1 VSHCDVSAI
10 LSEVQTL
17 RAEVRAAS
25 DLRQEVLNMST
36 KIVRL
41 REEVDTL
48 RGRLTS
54 EVLEHWPALHAS
66 TDFDTIAQSVSTLT
80 SKKSFSKQAQAL
92 TSQPGAI
99 NIRKPRRTLVVGK
112 STDVRL
118 ASVATSRKV
127 KLFVS
132 RLNPLTS
139 CEEVK
144 EYARSIIH
152 ADNIVSQEIECES
165 LTLKF
170 EGLYASFHV
179 SIHVDSSDF
188 SHAVALLMNADKWSN
203 GVFVK
208 RYFKPK
214 DGVPK

>member
-1 VSHCDVSAI
+1 
-10 LSEVQTL
+10 LPQL
-17 RAEVRAAS
+17 
-25 DLRQEVLNMST
+25 
-36 KIVRL
+36 
-41 REEVDTL
+41 
-48 RGRLTS
+48 
-54 EVLEHWPALHAS
+54 
-66 TDFDTIAQSVSTLT
+66 
-80 SKKSFSKQAQAL
+80 
-92 TSQPGAI
+92 
-99 NIRKPRRTLVVGK
+99 LV
-112 STDVRL
+112 
-118 ASVATSRKV
+118 SRKV
-127 KLFVS
+127 ELFVS

-165 LTLKF
+165 LTPKF

-179 SIHVDSSDF
+179 SIRVDSSDF